1 MKMLLLDIYTKRKRL
16 TSKNKDNLLA
26 GVMMTKAMTNKN
38 GLNFKLVE
46 LCMAGKK
53 RGDKNTK
60 PKRNWT
66 RWTRLPW
73 SKLII
78 YILMWNIVSSTEL
91 VSCDGMTVCSVQPVE
106 RKSVTCAYIF
116 YVAQYYLWSL
126 ICTQCYPLPSSDG
139 CKVLTLVY
147 LLVSSWMP
155 FYRGGNL
162 FP

>member
-1 MKMLLLDIYTKRKRL
+1 MTIFFQQLTNGEIYGSTRPLHQIGKQKNWPLALKMLLLDIYTKRKRL

-116 YVAQYYLWSL
+116 YVAQ
-126 ICTQCYPLPSSDG
+126 
-139 CKVLTLVY
+139 
-147 LLVSSWMP
+147 
-155 FYRGGNL
+155 
-162 FP
+162 